1 MLPGALVFIM
11 KKIRT
16 EKNSLKNTILLEV
29 GTEPLPANSI
39 YPLAKQL
46 KANIRSILKSN
57 HIVFGGV
64 ETFDTYR
71 RLVVFVKD
79 VRELQ
84 EPREIEFR
92 GPSKEMAFDE
102 HNKATRAFLGFL
114 KKNGLKEIDV
124 EIKETSQGEYLY
136 GKKKEPAKKTILML
150 PGLIKELVNSIS
162 CEKNMRWNGNYGF
175 IRPIRWF
182 LLLWND
188 TPVMFELAGVKSGGV
203 TFGHQVLAPEPYRV
217 KGAADYFRET
227 KKRYIDI
234 DFNERRRK
242 IEKGVSALAAKRKGC
257 LYFDPEL
264 LDELANL
271 VECPGFISGSFNKKF
286 LFLPDEVLMTSMKK
300 GQKLFC
306 VRDKKGGVM
315 PAFLAVIDNRP
326 APSIKSRI
334 RANYERVLEAKLKDS
349 EFFLKQ
355 DIKTT
360 LIDRVDF
367 LKEIIFQKDLGSMY
381 DKAVR
386 LGELA
391 EFISGRL
398 GLPAHEAAKARRC
411 ALLSKADL
419 TTAMVQ
425 EFPGLQGIIGSKYAS
440 LSGENGSVVKGIVE
454 HYQPKSQDDS
464 IPKSI
469 IGCVTA
475 MADKVDTLTA
485 CFSIGLVPT
494 GSYDPYALRRSALG
508 LVRIILEKKISVSF
522 DELLN
527 KSISLLKSASKMDAE
542 ILKEQILTFLK
553 QRLKQIISE
562 NKVDPDLIES
572 VLSADCDDFFN
583 ALDRITQLDKISKS
597 KDFFEC
603 SKVME
608 RTSNILKKAP
618 ELPRVNPKLFKEGL
632 EEKLWNIYNQTKSGL
647 EELIEKGNYKAATR
661 LYADAFSQPVHV
673 FFDKVLVNVDN
684 LKVRNNRLALMSA
697 INKLY
702 GKKIADLSRMKF

>member
-1 MLPGALVFIM
+1 M

-217 KGAADYFRET
+217 KGAADYFREA
-227 KKRYIDI
+227 KKHYVDI

-367 LKEIIFQKDLGSMY
+367 LKEIIFQKDLG
-381 DKAVR
+381 
-386 LGELA
+386 
-391 EFISGRL
+391 
-398 GLPAHEAAKARRC
+398 
-411 ALLSKADL
+411 
-419 TTAMVQ
+419 
-425 EFPGLQGIIGSKYAS
+425 
-440 LSGENGSVVKGIVE
+440 
-454 HYQPKSQDDS
+454 
-464 IPKSI
+464 
-469 IGCVTA
+469 
-475 MADKVDTLTA
+475 
-485 CFSIGLVPT
+485 
-494 GSYDPYALRRSALG
+494 
-508 LVRIILEKKISVSF
+508 
-522 DELLN
+522 
-527 KSISLLKSASKMDAE
+527 
-542 ILKEQILTFLK
+542 
-553 QRLKQIISE
+553 
-562 NKVDPDLIES
+562 
-572 VLSADCDDFFN
+572 
-583 ALDRITQLDKISKS
+583 
-597 KDFFEC
+597 
-603 SKVME
+603 
-608 RTSNILKKAP
+608 
-618 ELPRVNPKLFKEGL
+618 
-632 EEKLWNIYNQTKSGL
+632 
-647 EELIEKGNYKAATR
+647 
-661 LYADAFSQPVHV
+661 
-673 FFDKVLVNVDN
+673 
-684 LKVRNNRLALMSA
+684 
-697 INKLY
+697 
-702 GKKIADLSRMKF
+702 